1 LAKSLYT
8 PDVVV
13 RERELANAYWEDTG
27 DKALVFFGVCDGE
40 FSDSECPAYRS
51 RSIPYFNRFS
61 PAYRKKVR
69 KELWKYR
76 KEFANYRKFL
86 FMTLTIDPKKFNSQY
101 EAKRTGERVW
111 NALRTRI
118 LKEYPWV
125 KGIATREWQE
135 NGIGLHLHVLIAGLD
150 FLDKSW
156 VMETWKPMTESG
168 WGVELKPLYGSVDGV
183 LDYVFKYIT
192 KSVVN
197 RSSSGIENA
206 SAVVNWAVN
215 GRAFS
220 FFGRG
225 NRLGSNKEQLQ
236 PSDGDGDGVE
246 YGYGGDDDKPVCTYR
261 WHFLG
266 YVPYHVHEYGL
277 TKDVNWVIEYFG
289 LDRPPPYN

>member
-1 LAKSLYT
+1 LAKSFFT

-13 RERELANAYWEDTG
+13 REKELANAYWEDTG

-40 FSDSECPAYRS
+40 LSDSGCPAYRAFGV
-51 RSIPYFNRFS
+51 PYFNRFS

-86 FMTLTIDPKKFNSQY
+86 FMTLTIDPKRFNSQY
-101 EAKRTGERVW
+101 EAKRVGERVW

-118 LKEYPWV
+118 VKEFPWV

-156 VMETWKPMTESG
+156 VMETWKSMTESG
-168 WGVELKPLYGSVDGV
+168 WGVELKPLYNNVDGV

-197 RSSSGIENA
+197 RSSDKIENV

-225 NRLGSNKEQLQ
+225 NRLGSIKEQLQ
-236 PSDGDGDGVE
+236 PSDGVE
-246 YGYGGDDDKPVCTYR
+246 YGYGYDDDKPVCTYK

-277 TKDVNWVIEYFG
+277 TRDVNWVIEYFG
-289 LDRPPPYN
+289 LDKPPPYN